1 MSTTITQTIAEYL
14 VLLLDTLKRRWKTVA
29 LVLLCIIPGA
39 IVAAKL
45 TPVRYT
51 SKSLIL
57 LSADSNNVAPESRQQ
72 FMEQV
77 AAIEAWL
84 KSDHIMR
91 ELLPQIMDGAEIS
104 DPEALSVLLNIAR
117 SSIHFQLLGGS
128 ALEISLD
135 GREPDGLGQK
145 LEIILARIM
154 EGLSGPS
161 RGILSASQFALL
173 KRSENVQAERLEL
186 ERIITRSGVNSPAV
200 IESRLKALQDLNTS
214 IRLNQQADD
223 NPNAKSELNEL
234 TLRKQEMEALIS
246 SEPAIRANILKQY
259 EAYQQALTDYEALQA
274 ELAPQGKNYFGVL
287 DASGVVVVGRPQ
299 DPVFGNS
306 PGKKI
311 AIAILF
317 LGLVAAGAVVAAMEF
332 LFPGVR
338 LKSGFEGLS
347 GLPVVSRFQDN
358 LPEETDYRERWSVKI
373 DQYRQSIK
381 SRIQI
386 DLNYKKYFHSINSI
400 NIWKNSNK

>member
-14 VLLLDTLKRRWKTVA
+14 VLLLDTLKRRWKIVA
-29 LVLLCIIPGA
+29 LVLLCIIPIA

-45 TPVRYT
+45 VPARYT

-57 LSADSNNVAPESRQQ
+57 LSADTNNVTPQSSQQ

-77 AAIEAWL
+77 AAIEAWV
-84 KSDHIMR
+84 KSDHVMR
-91 ELLPQIMDGAEIS
+91 ELLPQIMDAADIT
-104 DPEALSVLLNIAR
+104 DPEALSILLNIAR

-135 GREPDGLGQK
+135 GREPEGLGKK
-145 LEIILARIM
+145 LEIIIARIM
-154 EGLSGPS
+154 EGLSGPG

-173 KRSENVQAERLEL
+173 KRSENAEAERLKL
-186 ERIITRSGVNSPAV
+186 EQIIARSGVNSPDV

-214 IRLNQQADD
+214 IRLNQQADGGS
-223 NPNAKSELNEL
+223 NPGMELGEL
-234 TLRKQEMEALIS
+234 TLRKREMEALIS
-246 SEPAIRANILKQY
+246 SDPAARANILGQY
-259 EAYQQALTDYEALQA
+259 EIYQQALADYETLQA

-299 DPVFGNS
+299 DPVFGSS

-317 LGLVAAGAVVAAMEF
+317 LGLVAAGALVAAMEF
-332 LFPGVR
+332 LFPGIR
-338 LKSGFEGLS
+338 LRSGFEELS
-347 GLPVVSRFQDN
+347 GLPVVSRFHDN
-358 LPEETDYRERWSVKI
+358 SPDEANFRAGLWKKIKQSWNIVK
-373 DQYRQSIK
+373 SK
-381 SRIQI
+381 TPAE
-386 DLNYKKYFHSINSI
+386 LNYERNFHSAKGLN
-400 NIWKNSNK
+400 WFKNTNK